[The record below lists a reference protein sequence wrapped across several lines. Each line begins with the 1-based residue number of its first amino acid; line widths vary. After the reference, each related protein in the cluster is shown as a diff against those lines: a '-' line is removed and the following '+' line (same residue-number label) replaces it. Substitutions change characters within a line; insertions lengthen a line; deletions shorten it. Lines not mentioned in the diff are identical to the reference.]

1 MWFIVGMNWQRLDLN
16 LLKVLKVLLDEQSV
30 TRAAHRLH
38 ITPSAVSHALARLRR
53 AFNDPLFV
61 RVGSRMVA
69 TAGAEAMTRPLEQ
82 LIASLES
89 HLGAEPQSAELFDPA
104 ASRRVLRLVSPGA
117 LELTL
122 IPALAAALR
131 RDAAGWSLSIEG
143 FERRSYEADLA
154 SGRIDF
160 VLAIG
165 GHTPVNEV
173 IAARPLWTDEL
184 VVLAGPRSSILDSPD
199 VVTIET
205 VLELPNVY
213 PLPWPTTQNYLDIEL
228 GRGDRHR
235 KLMLSLPGYAGVG
248 AAIEASDLV
257 ACMPDRS
264 ATALRRMHPTLRAR
278 HISPPLRSTL
288 SLLWAIN
295 GQRDPALNWAGSL
308 IAQVAGQVRSD

>member
-1 MWFIVGMNWQRLDLN
+1 MFGMNWQRLDLN
-16 LLKVLKVLLDEQSV
+16 LLKILKALLDEQSV

-38 ITPSAVSHALARLRR
+38 ISPSAVSHALARLRR

-82 LIASLES
+82 LMVSLES
-89 HLGAEPQSAELFDPA
+89 HLGAGPQSTELFDPSA
-104 ASRRVLRLVSPGA
+104 GRRVLRLVSPGA

-131 RDAAGWSLSIEG
+131 RKAAGWSLAIEG
-143 FERRSYEADLA
+143 FERRSYEGDLA

-184 VVLAGPRSSILDSPD
+184 MVLAGPRASIYDGPD

-205 VLELPNVY
+205 VLELPNIY
-213 PLPWPTTQNYLDIEL
+213 PLPWPTTQNFLDVEL

-235 KLMLSLPGYAGVG
+235 KLMLSLPSYAAVG
-248 AAIEASDLV
+248 PAIEASDLV
-257 ACMPDRS
+257 ACMPDR
-264 ATALRRMHPTLRAR
+264 TAVALKRMHPSLRAR
-278 HISPPLRSTL
+278 HIYPPLRSTL
-288 SLLWAIN
+288 SLLWALG
-295 GQRDPALNWAGSL
+295 GQRDPALKWAGSL
-308 IAQVAGQVRSD
+308 ICEVASGLHAD